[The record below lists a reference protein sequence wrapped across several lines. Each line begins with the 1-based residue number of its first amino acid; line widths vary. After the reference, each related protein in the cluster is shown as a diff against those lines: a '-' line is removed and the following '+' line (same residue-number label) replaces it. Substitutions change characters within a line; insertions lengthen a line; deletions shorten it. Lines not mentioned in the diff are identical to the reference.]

1 VLKRAAQGAAFF
13 YAAKTAKSLY
23 NQSMNIFRFLIIVF
37 FNAVPL
43 FLVLSD
49 TWRPFDVMAF
59 YWLELGA
66 IGFFTVLKLLISG
79 LFKIT
84 HQRKAEGIGD
94 FFGLVFFPLHFGF
107 FMVMLCFMVGSFLPE
122 GTPTR
127 ILNSPFIP
135 LIVVI
140 ENFDFFTLLPLALA
154 WQAASFL
161 SGYLYQGRYRNKDAP
176 EMGRAYGNLAILF
189 ISGFMGLLV
198 AMQTDQRIWGAVF
211 LIALKTLVS
220 LVLEYVRQQENPER
234 AV

>member
-1 VLKRAAQGAAFF
+1 
-13 YAAKTAKSLY
+13 
-23 NQSMNIFRFLIIVF
+23 MNIFRFLIIVF
-37 FNAVPL
+37 FNALPL

-66 IGFFTVLKLLISG
+66 IGFFTVVKLCMG
-79 LFKIT
+79 CLFKIT
-84 HQRKAEGIGD
+84 HQRIGEGIGD
-94 FFGLVFFPLHFGF
+94 LFMLVFFPLHFGF
-107 FMVMLCFMVGSFLPE
+107 FIVMLCFMVGSFLPE

-127 ILNSPFIP
+127 ILDSPFIP

-140 ENFDFFTLLPLALA
+140 ENFDFFALLPLALA

-161 SGYLYQGRYRNKDAP
+161 SGYLYQRRYRNEDIP
-176 EMGRAYGNLAILF
+176 EVGRAYGNLAILF
-189 ISGFMGLLV
+189 VSGFMGLLV

-211 LIALKTLVS
+211 LILLKTLVS
-220 LVLEYVRQQENPER
+220 LILEYMRQRKSPDI

>member
-1 VLKRAAQGAAFF
+1 MPLKLQ
-13 YAAKTAKSLY
+13 KLY
-23 NQSMNIFRFLIIVF
+23 TINPMNIFRFLIIVF
-37 FNAVPL
+37 FNALPL

-59 YWLELGA
+59 YWLELCA
-66 IGFFTVLKLLISG
+66 IGFFTVIKLCMGS
-79 LFKIT
+79 LFKIA
-84 HQRKAEGIGD
+84 HRRIGEGIGD
-94 FFGLVFFPLHFGF
+94 LFGLVFFPLHFGF
-107 FMVMLCFMVGSFLPE
+107 FLVMLCFMVGSFLPE

-127 ILNSPFIP
+127 PLDSPFVP

-140 ENFDFFTLLPLALA
+140 ENFDFFALLPLALA

-161 SGYLYQGRYRNKDAP
+161 SGYLYQRRYRHKEIP
-176 EMGRAYGNLAILF
+176 EVGRAYGNLAILF

-211 LIALKTLVS
+211 LITLKTLVS
-220 LVLEYVRQQENPER
+220 LVLEYTRQRENPDV